1 MKRND
6 VLSVDILLVE
16 AANVLGKKVRA
27 RAMTG
32 EEAIAGLA
40 LIRSGVTRL
49 RHSEPLIPR
58 ALELSIILSHPVY
71 DCVFLACA
79 EAEGGALATRDV
91 AFVTRVKE
99 RGLGH
104 LLGETP

>member
-1 MKRND
+1 M
-6 VLSVDILLVE
+6 SADILLVE
-16 AANVLGKKVRA
+16 VANVLGKKVRA
-27 RAMTG
+27 KTMTG
-32 EEAIAGLA
+32 EDAMSCLA

-58 ALELSIILSHPVY
+58 ALELSIILNHPVY

-79 EAEGGALATRDV
+79 EAEGGVLATRDIP
-91 AFVTRVKE
+91 FVTRVTE

-104 LLGETP
+104 LLVPAP